1 MSVFHRLIKILV
13 ISLSIFLFSLLL
25 FINPADA
32 KNITGGFG
40 AGTTIA
46 TPKGDIPVEELKEGD
61 RIIGYNF
68 ETHHTEENIV
78 RKINQKTSLSYYLIN
93 HQIKLTGTSY
103 VYVDTK
109 ENPKLISIH
118 QLKLRARLFS
128 KNHSYLM
135 TNSVEQIVKQTDV
148 YALVFENQT
157 GNLYADSILVHN
169 GEKIP
174 NLLSNYYLR
183 CKYGEG
189 RTANYTRCA
198 YINAD
203 TFPGFLSALA
213 IVIFGI
219 AIIGSIIAKSLIYIR
234 NLIQFYGKSFTDNV
248 KLVNFTKSVNPN
260 FTNCYS
266 IEYLKEYKVWC
277 LISLQSEIAES
288 EYQYLI
294 SKTKLIA
301 QIKQLY
307 IKYHRDLVNRKF
319 SNISQYFPNF
329 AIEDKYINYQ
339 KHFVDRFDI
348 IYQPKILNIA
358 ILDFDDETNE
368 NITFKVQVNAEM
380 INFVI
385 SQSGYVLTGEPKIQQ
400 YSEYWDIELTSDK
413 QWCIQDIEATLTTQ
427 ILSGDKRAKREAYA
441 NFTGA

>member
-1 MSVFHRLIKILV
+1 MNVFHRLIKLLV
-13 ISLSIFLFSLLL
+13 ISLSIWLFSILLL
-25 FINPADA
+25 INPADA
-32 KNITGGFG
+32 KNLTGGFG

-46 TPKGDIPVEELKEGD
+46 TSKGDIPVEELKEGD

-68 ETHHTEENIV
+68 ETHHTEENTVQEI
-78 RKINQKTSLSYYLIN
+78 KQKSSLSYYSIN
-93 HQIKLTGTSY
+93 HQTKLTGTSY

-109 ENPKLISIH
+109 DNPKLVSLR
-118 QLKLRARLFS
+118 QLRLRARLFS

-135 TNSVEQIVKQTDV
+135 INSVEQIVKQTDI
-148 YALVFENQT
+148 YTLAFENQT
-157 GNLYADSILVHN
+157 GNLYANSILVHN

-183 CKYGEG
+183 CKYGEA

-198 YINAD
+198 YINAE

-219 AIIGSIIAKSLIYIR
+219 VIIGSIIAKSLIYIR
-234 NLIQFYGKSFTDNV
+234 NLIRFSGKSFTDKV
-248 KLVNFTKSVNPN
+248 ELVNFTKCINPN
-260 FTNCYS
+260 FTNRYS
-266 IEYLKEYKVWC
+266 LEYLEEYKVWS
-277 LISLQSEIAES
+277 LISLRTEVAES
-288 EYQYLI
+288 EYQHLI
-294 SKTKLIA
+294 SKPKLIV
-301 QIKQLY
+301 QIERLY
-307 IKYHRDLVNRKF
+307 IQYHRDLINKNF

-348 IYQPKILNIA
+348 IYQPKILELA
-358 ILDFDDETNE
+358 ILDLKLESNRA
-368 NITFKVQVNAEM
+368 IFKVQINAEM

-385 SQSGYVLTGEPKIQQ
+385 SQAGYVLTGESKIQQ
-400 YSEYWDIELTSDK
+400 YSEYWYIALTSDK

-427 ILSGDKRAKREAYA
+427 ILSGDKRAKREALTD
-441 NFTGA
+441 NFIAG